1 MVEEGSLGYLP
12 PCPHGSS
19 YQTFF
24 SDSVLGE
31 HFSFHHRILSLY
43 YVVNQRF
50 RDSVLH
56 VEAHGYVPL
65 QRKHSAGGLHGR
77 ISSDCRCKAVC
88 QTLVTVS
95 VFMMMVDKLGGIQF

>member
-1 MVEEGSLGYLP
+1 MVEDGSLGCLP

-24 SDSVLGE
+24 SDSVMGE
-31 HFSFHHRILSLY
+31 YFAFHHRTLSLY

-77 ISSDCRCKAVC
+77 ISSECRCKAVC

-95 VFMMMVDKLGGIQF
+95 VFIMMVDKLGGIQF